1 MVTILQGDCLE
12 VLKTLPSESVHCV
25 ISSPPYWGLRDYSVC
40 SCIKIRPRER
50 SGIALVPRGGHDPN
64 LIEPSEVH
72 AKPAPDPDCSLCR
85 GTGRD
90 KDISAKQMGLEN
102 TPDEYVAKLVE
113 VFREVRRVLRRDGT
127 CFIVLGDS
135 FYGSGKGG
143 GGSYAKDGMT
153 RSNSHSSLQKLTLK
167 PKDLVGIPWRVA
179 FALQADGWWLRSDII
194 YAKSNPMPESVTDRP
209 TRSHEYVFLLS
220 KSQTYYYD
228 HEAIKEPS
236 TGRLDVG
243 NMNIEAR
250 LDSGAPWQNKAKQ
263 ALTAA
268 AMPDSARAHRL
279 DGFNARWD
287 ASEANGT
294 APSGRNRRTVWE
306 IPTQPSPAA
315 PFAMYPEAL
324 VLPCIQA
331 GTSEHGC
338 CAECGAPWRR

>member
-209 TRSHEYVFLLS
+209 TRSHEYVFLLT
-220 KSQTYYYD
+220 KTAHYFYD
-228 HEAIKEPS
+228 AEAIQEPIADS
-236 TGRLDVG
+236 TINDARKGSLPGR
-243 NMNIEAR
+243 
-250 LDSGAPWQNKAKQ
+250 K
-263 ALTAA
+263 
-268 AMPDSARAHRL
+268 
-279 DGFNARWD
+279 DGP
-287 ASEANGT
+287 GQ
-294 APSGRNRRTVWE
+294 NRRGKGDR
-306 IPTQPSPAA
+306 IHGNLPGRDDGGAA
-315 PFAMYPEAL
+315 
-324 VLPCIQA
+324 CKD
-331 GTSEHGC
+331 
-338 CAECGAPWRR
+338 R